1 MLSGATTTGATP
13 NATDLEGTVL
23 RIGGTA
29 LTGTTAIP
37 SGRTLT
43 PVRLTTTDPS
53 TSDVDGFSLQ
63 AAIAPVRTRR
73 FSIPGAPAEAV
84 TYRIDGSVVATS
96 VPDMRRTQLQTD
108 AGPITAIVF
117 TASGVT
123 YAISTQAVEAA
134 TRTTGSTVNTT
145 PVTSI
150 FTYAYGLL
158 PVGAKSRTGD
168 AFRQV
173 TNFGLLGGAVA
184 TRVTVLDADDIRG
197 NADTVAEELAVLGEP
212 APRYP
217 GRLNVQGAEV
227 VATVTLRSG
236 ALLSVNALSYRETG
250 AYLFVSTTWLFDR
263 AALAAAGATVADI
276 TGVVSEASSSH
287 SLAWQELGLD
297 LA

>member
-1 MLSGATTTGATP
+1 
-13 NATDLEGTVL
+13 
-23 RIGGTA
+23 
-29 LTGTTAIP
+29 
-37 SGRTLT
+37 
-43 PVRLTTTDPS
+43 
-53 TSDVDGFSLQ
+53 
-63 AAIAPVRTRR
+63 
-73 FSIPGAPAEAV
+73 V
-84 TYRIDGSVVATS
+84 TYRIDGSVVTTS
-96 VPDMRRTQLQTD
+96 VPDMRLTQLQTD

-134 TRTTGSTVNTT
+134 TRTTATSTVRA
-145 PVTSI
+145 PAVSI
-150 FTYAYGLL
+150 FTHAYGLL

-236 ALLSVNALSYRETG
+236 SRVALSITEPLSLPSR
-250 AYLFVSTTWLFDR
+250 R
-263 AALAAAGATVADI
+263 CALAASRSRMD
-276 TGVVSEASSSH
+276 ASSRTTVRCTVR
-287 SLAWQELGLD
+287 
-297 LA
+297 